1 MYSSHR
7 PWRRAAAVV
16 ITALLLFFV
25 VRDPARAADLTTRA
39 AAGLGVVAE
48 SLVTFLGSF

>member
-7 PWRRAAAVV
+7 PWRRALIVLA
-16 ITALLLFFV
+16 TALALFFV
-25 VRDPARAADLTTRA
+25 IRDPAKAADLTSRA

-48 SLVTFLGSF
+48 SFVTFLGSF

>member
-7 PWRRAAAVV
+7 PWRRALV
-16 ITALLLFFV
+16 ILVTALVLFFMI
-25 VRDPARAADLTTRA
+25 RDPAKAADLTTRA

-48 SLVTFLGSF
+48 SFVTFLGSF